1 MNILE
6 LIDKKKNGQEL
17 SREEINFIVKGYTT
31 GIIPDYQMSAF
42 LMAIYFQSMSV
53 TEISFLTEAMVNSGE
68 VYDLT
73 GIPGF
78 KVDKHSSGGVG
89 DKVSLIYAPLV
100 AAFGLKVAKMSG
112 RGLGQTGGTIDKLES
127 IPGFKVELSFH
138 EFKDVINKTN
148 LSIMAQSDN
157 LVPADKKIY
166 ALRDVTA
173 TVDSLPL
180 VAASIMCKKIAT
192 GSDGIV
198 LDVKCG
204 NGAFM
209 KTISDA
215 RKLAQIMVELGIKFN
230 KKIAAE
236 ITNMTQPLG
245 RTIGNAI
252 EIYEALQT
260 LQGKGPDDLTYIVCE
275 AAALSLCQEGL
286 FNDLATAVKACE
298 EKLQTE
304 EPLNYFRAF
313 VKKQGGDLSF
323 IDNNL
328 TLKEVLKVKNVIEIK
343 ANHAGFMEIIDTNE
357 LGLLAVRL
365 GAGRNT
371 KDEAIDYHAGIYLNK
386 KTGEKV
392 AKDDVVMTLYTSRY
406 VTAPVYDWAQ
416 RTFRIVSTKP
426 PQEELVYEIIQ

>member
-31 GIIPDYQMSAF
+31 GIIMDYQMSAF

-275 AAALSLCQEGL
+275 AAALSLCQAGL
-286 FNDLATAVKACE
+286 FNDLATAVKTCE

-343 ANHAGFMEIIDTNE
+343 ANQAGFMEIIDTNE

-371 KDEAIDYHAGIYLNK
+371 KNEAIDYHAGIYLNK

-406 VTAPVYDWAQ
+406 VTAPVYDLAQ

>member
-31 GIIPDYQMSAF
+31 GIITDYQMSAF

-275 AAALSLCQEGL
+275 AAALSLCQAGL
-286 FNDLATAVKACE
+286 FNDLATAVKTCE

-343 ANHAGFMEIIDTNE
+343 ANEAGFMEIIDTNE

-371 KDEAIDYHAGIYLNK
+371 KNEAIDYHAGIYLNK

>member
-17 SREEINFIVKGYTT
+17 LREEISFIVKGYTS

-42 LMAIYFQSMSV
+42 LMSIYFQSMSV
-53 TEISFLTEAMVNSGE
+53 TEISFLTEAMINSGE

-73 GIPGF
+73 TIPGF

-127 IPGFKVELSFH
+127 IPGFKVELSFN

-204 NGAFM
+204 SGAFM

-236 ITNMTQPLG
+236 ITNMTEPLG

-260 LQGKGPDDLTYIVCE
+260 LRGKGPDDLAYIVCE
-275 AAALSLCQEGL
+275 AASLSLCQAGL
-286 FNDLATAVKACE
+286 FKDLSRAVKACKK
-298 EKLQTE
+298 KLQTE

-313 VKKQGGDLSF
+313 VNEQGGDLSF
-323 IDNNL
+323 IDNDL
-328 TLKEVLKVKNVIEIK
+328 TLKEVLKVKNIVEIK
-343 ANHAGFMEIIDTNE
+343 ATQSGFMEIIDTNE

-371 KDEAIDYHAGIYLNK
+371 KDETIDYHAGIYLNK

-392 AKDDVVMTLYTSRY
+392 AKNDVVMTLYTNRY

-416 RTFRIVSTKP
+416 RTFQIVLTKP
-426 PQEELVYEIIQ
+426 PQEKLVYEIIQ

>member
-215 RKLAQIMVELGIKFN
+215 RKLAQIIVELGIKFN

-275 AAALSLCQEGL
+275 AAALSLCQAGL

>member
-17 SREEINFIVKGYTT
+17 SREEISFIVKGYTS

-53 TEISFLTEAMVNSGE
+53 TEISFLTEAMINSGE

-73 GIPGF
+73 TIPGF

-127 IPGFKVELSFH
+127 IPGFKVELSFN

-204 NGAFM
+204 SGAFM

-236 ITNMTQPLG
+236 ITNMTEPLG

-260 LQGKGPDDLTYIVCE
+260 LRGKGPDDLTYIVCE
-275 AAALSLCQEGL
+275 AAALSLCQAGL
-286 FNDLATAVKACE
+286 FKDLEMAVKACE
-298 EKLQTE
+298 KKLQTE

-313 VKKQGGDLSF
+313 VNEQDGDLSF
-323 IDNNL
+323 IDNDL
-328 TLKEVLKVKNVIEIK
+328 TLKEVLKVKNIVEIK
-343 ANHAGFMEIIDTNE
+343 ATQSGFMEIIDTNE

-371 KDEAIDYHAGIYLNK
+371 KDETIDYHAGIYLNK

-392 AKDDVVMTLYTSRY
+392 AKNDVVMTLYTNRY

>member
-17 SREEINFIVKGYTT
+17 SREEISFIVKGYTS

-53 TEISFLTEAMVNSGE
+53 TEISFLTEAMINSGE

-73 GIPGF
+73 TIPGF

-127 IPGFKVELSFH
+127 IPGFKVELSFN

-166 ALRDVTA
+166 ALRDVAA

-204 NGAFM
+204 SGAFM

-236 ITNMTQPLG
+236 ITNMTEPLG

-260 LQGKGPDDLTYIVCE
+260 LRGKGPDDLTYIVCK
-275 AAALSLCQEGL
+275 AAALSLCQAGL
-286 FNDLATAVKACE
+286 FKDLAMAFKVCE
-298 EKLQTE
+298 KKLQTE

-313 VKKQGGDLSF
+313 VNEQGGDLSF
-323 IDNNL
+323 IDNDL
-328 TLKEVLKVKNVIEIK
+328 TLKEVLKVKNIVEIK
-343 ANHAGFMEIIDTNE
+343 ATQSGFMEIIDTNE

-371 KDEAIDYHAGIYLNK
+371 KDETIDYHAGIYLNK
-386 KTGEKV
+386 KTSEKV
-392 AKDDVVMTLYTSRY
+392 AKNDVVMTLYTNRY